1 MFGSAEAPP
10 ATAGSPVS
18 SALVESSSQPQRYP
32 PFQFTGQ
39 LEQGEIRLLR
49 RLPSIEHAGGQPS
62 MRFELLHNVAL
73 PTLSNGSNRIK
84 YLALSYAWGI
94 ESNKIPIIIDG
105 HALDV
110 TRNLHAALVNIADEH
125 EQLPLWTD
133 AICIDQSNEDEKLA
147 QIKQMSSVYSSAD
160 AVIIFLGLGTK
171 SSDLAME
178 QVKILGDEA
187 LQRGID
193 IFDSGDENEWPQF
206 ASSPNREDKV
216 RVIKKLEELWDQ
228 LSGSLFSRSRFR
240 VRNILGLLDMPWFM
254 RVWVVQ
260 ELVMAPPGA
269 VTFACGSKR
278 VSYDQLWA
286 STFAILLFLCRAME
300 PVKNING
307 LWALFRFIFNFWM
320 QTGYFPNKFSTN
332 KHAMTVVGS
341 RRNMQRNII
350 DKSLRNFLNG
360 MYVNGTEGDQSPQ
373 CREKVD
379 RIRALASMLRDK
391 ELVFDLLNNEEGTQC
406 WHVVYRNVARYLII
420 EQGYIDTLSLCRDRD
435 SDLPSWAPDW
445 SRSQRQPWSGF
456 QDSKDDKGKP
466 LFNAGSGTTVKVHNN
481 PAPYILVLDGFVVDT
496 IKNSTDLRSEWP
508 TDLTDNL
515 DLDCIG
521 LRFCEL
527 KELLSRSTRYSHE
540 EKEVALWKIPIGDK
554 ECNQLLQITHASDSS
569 RDAYE
574 LIKNTLDS
582 NKSRYSFTK
591 YIPRPGTISYM
602 SMARSMHRSR
612 PFISATGYVGLCP
625 SETRKEDVIF
635 VPWGGH
641 VPYIIRPKRGK
652 LQTRQAV
659 SEEQQWTLVG
669 EAYVQGIMQGELDL
683 ANRTDEAQAI
693 WLS

>member
-1 MFGSAEAPP
+1 MFGSAKAPP
-10 ATAGSPVS
+10 VTAGSPVS
-18 SALVESSSQPQRYP
+18 SALEGSSSQHQRYP
-32 PFQFTGQ
+32 PFQFTEQ

-49 RLPSIEHAGGQPS
+49 RLPSIQHEGGQPS
-62 MRFELLHNVAL
+62 MRFELLRNVAL
-73 PTLSNGSNRIK
+73 PTLSNGSNGIK
-84 YLALSYAWGI
+84 YLALSYVWGD
-94 ESNKIPIIIDG
+94 ESNKIPIIIDS

-160 AVIIFLGLGTK
+160 AVIVFLGRGTK

-193 IFDSGDENEWPQF
+193 IFHPGDEMEWPQF

-228 LSGSLFSRSRFR
+228 FSGSLFLRSRFR
-240 VRNILGLLDMPWFM
+240 ARDILGLLDPEWFR
-254 RVWVVQ
+254 RVWIVQ

-269 VTFACGSKR
+269 VTFAYGSKR
-278 VSYDQLWA
+278 VSYEQLWA
-286 STFAILLFLCRAME
+286 STFATILFLSRVME
-300 PVKNING
+300 PVNNING

-320 QTGYFPNKFSTN
+320 QTGYFPNKLIVN
-332 KHAMTVVGS
+332 KHAMTTVAS
-341 RRNMQRNII
+341 RRTYQKNKVE
-350 DKSLRNFLNG
+350 KSLRNFLIG
-360 MYVNGTEGDQSPQ
+360 MYVNDTKGDQSPQ

-379 RIRALASMLRDK
+379 RIRGLASMLRDK
-391 ELVFDLLNNEEGTQC
+391 ERVFDLLNSEEGTRC
-406 WHVVYRNVARYLII
+406 WHVVYRDVARHLIQ
-420 EQGYIDTLSLCRDRD
+420 QGHIDILSLCRDRD

-445 SRSQRQPWSGF
+445 SRSHRQPWSGF
-456 QDSKDDKGKP
+456 RDSKNDKGEP

-481 PAPYILVLDGFVVDT
+481 TAQYILVLDGFIVDT
-496 IKNSTDLRSEWP
+496 IKNSTDLGSEW
-508 TDLTDNL
+508 TDDLTDNS
-515 DLDCIG
+515 DWDRFG
-521 LRFCEL
+521 LRFREL
-527 KELLSRSTRYSHE
+527 QEFLSRSTRYGHE
-540 EKEVALWKIPIGDK
+540 AKEMALWKIPIGDK
-554 ECNQLLQITHASDSS
+554 EYTQLWAKTQASDSS

-574 LIKNTLDS
+574 LMKNTLDS
-582 NKSRYSFTK
+582 NKSRYSLTK
-591 YIPRPGTISYM
+591 YFLRSGVISYM
-602 SMARSMHRSR
+602 TIARSMHRSR
-612 PFISATGYVGLCP
+612 LFISATGHVGLCP

-652 LQTRQAV
+652 LQAGLVV

-669 EAYVQGIMQGELDL
+669 EAYVHGIMQGELNL
-683 ANRTDEAQAI
+683 ASRTDEARAI
-693 WLS
+693 WLW